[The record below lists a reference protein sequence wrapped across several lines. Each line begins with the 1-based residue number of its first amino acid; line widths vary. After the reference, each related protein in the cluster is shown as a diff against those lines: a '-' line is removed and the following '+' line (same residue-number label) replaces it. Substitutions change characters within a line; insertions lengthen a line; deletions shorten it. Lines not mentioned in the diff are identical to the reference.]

1 MSQVFS
7 GAQWIWRQLEPIENQ
22 YVDFLGSFTSKDET
36 AYTIRISADSQYCLY
51 VNGRLAGF
59 GQYADYPA
67 YKVYDEL
74 DITPFVQPG
83 ENRFAVGAYS
93 PVTDSSCYRYGKQA
107 VIYELLADGAPIA
120 VSGPDTLCRQHPGY
134 QSGKMDFVT
143 WQLGYSFAYDARGEG
158 EQARPAVALEHTRA
172 FFPRP
177 TPKLRLED
185 RRPAALQSQG
195 VFHWAPAERADTLG
209 KRMQYA
215 PLAFRELRELAG
227 QPTAPTFPREEGVS
241 FASEEGDGLYLLL
254 DCGEE
259 DAGFLDL
266 ELDVDEGTEILIGWG
281 EHTDDLRL
289 RTFVGSRNFAAQY
302 IAKQGRQRFTQ
313 VYRRAGLRYVEL
325 FVAAHWCT
333 LYYAGVRPT
342 VYPVSEQP
350 AFHVADRLHERIYEV
365 CKRTLLECLH
375 EHYEDC
381 PWREQALYAM
391 DSRNQMLCGYYAFG
405 EYAAPRASL
414 KLLALSLREDGLLE
428 LCAPAK
434 VPVTIPSFSAM
445 FIVELYEYLL
455 FSGDKDFAAELLP
468 TARALADAFAA
479 RRADN
484 GLIPAY
490 TRKEHWNF
498 YEWQPYLE
506 GYQTHPLDTEPVRFD
521 APLQCFV
528 VLALSRLADLCDAL
542 GEPGG
547 ADYRAMADEMRA
559 ATHALFWEE
568 ETGGYASFAN
578 SKNRWQF
585 AQLTQALAVC
595 ADVCPD
601 ALIDRVLPHL
611 TGGDMVPVTLS
622 YSVFQFDALMR
633 RPETYA
639 RWVFNH
645 IADDWG
651 HMLYREAT
659 TFWETLVG
667 APDFDN
673 AGSLC
678 HGWSAVPVYVYFA
691 YGLGLYPT
699 APGFTEYRV
708 APVDS
713 GLYEL
718 SGRLLT
724 ADGRLLEV

>member
-1 MSQVFS
+1 MNQVFA
-7 GAQWIWRQLEPIENQ
+7 GAQWIWRQPEPIDNQ
-22 YVDFLGSFTSKDET
+22 YVEFLGDFASEGEK
-36 AYTIRISADSQYCLY
+36 TITMRISADAQYCLY
-51 VNGRLAGF
+51 VNGQLAGF
-59 GQYADYPA
+59 GQYADFPS
-67 YKVYDEL
+67 YKAYDEL
-74 DITPFVQPG
+74 DLTPYVRPG
-83 ENRFAVGAYS
+83 VNRFTVGAYS

-107 VIYELLADGAPIA
+107 VIFELLADGAVVA
-120 VSGPDTLCRQHPGY
+120 ASGPDTLCRQHPGY
-134 QSGKMDFVT
+134 RSGRVDLVT
-143 WQLGYSFAYDARGEG
+143 WQLGYSFEYDARGEG
-158 EQARPAVALEHTRA
+158 EQARPAVVLEHTRA
-172 FFPRP
+172 FTPRP
-177 TPKLRLED
+177 IPKLRLEP
-185 RRPAALQSQG
+185 RRTAALQSQG
-195 VFHWAPAERADTLG
+195 VFTHAPADRADTLG

-215 PLAFRELRELAG
+215 ALSFRDLRELSGLAS
-227 QPTAPTFPREEGVS
+227 APVFPREDGVT
-241 FASEEGDGLYLLL
+241 FQCAEGDGVYLLL

-289 RTFVGSRNFAAQY
+289 RTFVGARNFAARY
-302 IAKQGRQRFTQ
+302 IAGRGRQRFSH

-325 FVAAHWCT
+325 FVGAPRCT

-342 VYPVSEQP
+342 VYPVSARP
-350 AFHVADRLHERIYEV
+350 SFHVADRLHQRIYEV
-365 CKRTLLECLH
+365 SKRTLLACLH

-414 KLLALSLREDGLLE
+414 QLLALSLREDGLLE

-455 FSGDKDFAAELLP
+455 FSGDRDFADALLP

-490 TRKEHWNF
+490 THKEHWNF

-528 VLALSRLADLCDAL
+528 VLALARLADLCDAL
-542 GEPGG
+542 GAPGAAG
-547 ADYRAMADEMRA
+547 YRAMADEMRA
-559 ATHALFWEE
+559 ATHALFWDEQQ
-568 ETGGYASFAN
+568 GGYYSFAN
-578 SKNRWQF
+578 SKDRWQF

-595 ADVCPD
+595 ADVCGED
-601 ALIDRVLPHL
+601 LIDRVLPHL
-611 TGGDMVPVTLS
+611 TGGGMVPVTLS

-639 RWVFNH
+639 KWVFDH

-691 YGLGLYPT
+691 YGLGVTPT
-699 APGFTEYRV
+699 APGFAEYRV